1 MMRWIVESSLKYR
14 LVVVAI
20 AVAIMAAGA
29 RQISEMSVDVLP
41 EFTPTIVEIQTEALG
56 LSAPEVEQLITVPM
70 EQDLLNG
77 VPWLDD
83 IRSESV
89 PGLSRIQLIFE
100 PGTDLLRARQVVQ
113 ERMTQAVALPQV
125 STPPLMVQPLSSLS
139 RVMMARLSSDEVS
152 PIDMSVIAHWTIRP
166 RLLGVPGVANVSI
179 WGQRDRQLQ
188 VQVDPER
195 LRDTGVSLLDV
206 IETAGNA
213 VWVSPLSFLEASTP
227 GTGGFI
233 DTPNQRLGIQHMLPI
248 KTADDLAQVPLSTDD
263 IGGENPGDQL
273 LRIGDVATVVE
284 DHQPLIGDNI
294 SSDGDGDLL
303 VVIEKFPDANTLEV
317 TQGVEAALAA
327 LAPGLTGIQVDTSVY
342 RPASSMETAIDNLGA
357 ALLLGAFLLV
367 LVIAAFSYDWR
378 STVISAVAIP
388 LSVVAAGLV
397 LYLRGAGL
405 NAVILTGFVV
415 ALSAL
420 IGDAISPVDA
430 IRRRLSHRQQ
440 EPISTTTA
448 DVIRQAVL
456 ETRGPLVYAT
466 LIGLLVLLPVF
477 FVGFTWGLPSAFFG
491 PLALSYALA
500 LLASMV
506 VALTV
511 TPALALLLLRN
522 APVERRVS
530 PLVYHLQRRYD
541 QGLSWFVRRPRRAL
555 GVWAGLVA
563 LGLAVLPLAGHAMLP
578 SLQDRDLLIHWQGAP
593 GTSLPEMNRVTGL
606 VVQELRAIPGVRN
619 VGAHVGRAIASDQY
633 TDVNGGEI
641 WVNLDPAGDLRATA
655 AAIQNV
661 VDGYPGLDREVL
673 TYSDERLREI
683 LSGSPD
689 AVVVRLYGQDL
700 DVLRAKAEEVRGLL
714 GGIDGV
720 VEPHL
725 SATIVEPNVEIE
737 VDLAKAQ
744 EVGIKPGDV
753 RRAAAALLSGIEVGN
768 LFEDQKVFQV
778 VVWGAPET
786 RHSLTSVRE
795 LLIDTP
801 GGDHVRLGDVA
812 DVRVAPSV
820 NTITHDGVFRYMD
833 VGAGVVGRDPNG
845 VSADIAR
852 ALDGVQFPLEYHAEV
867 LGDYAARQADQQKL
881 LGFSVAALIGVFLLL
896 QSAFGSWRLAGA
908 VFLALPAALAGGL
921 IAALAVDG
929 TISLGALA
937 GLLGVFLLTARNAIV
952 LVNAYQ
958 QTEREVSEPS
968 RSALV
973 LCGAREQVAPVV
985 TTALAAGLALLPLV
999 GPVPVLGNE
1008 IVRSAVVVSLG
1019 GLVTATLVSLI
1030 VVPPLYLSFA
1040 PSPQVESEADQLSWS
1055 TQPAMGSA
1063 D

>member
-1 MMRWIVESSLKYR
+1 MLRWIVESSLKYR
-14 LVVVAI
+14 LMVVAV
-20 AVAIMAAGA
+20 AVAIMVVGV
-29 RQISEMSVDVLP
+29 RQISEMPVDVLP
-41 EFTPTIVEIQTEALG
+41 EFTPTMVEIQTEALG

-77 VPWLDD
+77 VPWLKD

-89 PGLSRIQLIFE
+89 PGLSRILLIFE

-125 STPPLMVQPLSSLS
+125 SAPPLMVQPLSSMS
-139 RVMMARLSSDEVS
+139 RVLMARLSSDEVS
-152 PIDMSVIAHWTIRP
+152 PIDRSVIAHWTIRP
-166 RLLGVPGVANVSI
+166 RLLGVPGVANVAI

-195 LRDTGVSLLDV
+195 LQEHDVSLLDV
-206 IETAGNA
+206 IETTGNA
-213 VWVSPLSFLEASTP
+213 LWVSPLSFLEASTP

-233 DTPNQRLGIQHMLPI
+233 DTPNQRLGIQHLLPI
-248 KTADDLAQVPLSTDD
+248 KTADDLAQVPMVADD
-263 IGGENPGDQL
+263 LGENRVDQV
-273 LRIGDVATVVE
+273 LRLSDVATVVE

-294 SSDGDGDLL
+294 SGDGDGDLL
-303 VVIEKFPDANTLEV
+303 VVIEKFPDANTVEV

-327 LAPGLTGIQVDTSVY
+327 LAPGLTGIEVDTSVY
-342 RPASSMETAIDNLGA
+342 RPASSIETAIGNLGA
-357 ALLLGAFLLV
+357 ALLVGALLLV
-367 LVIAAFSYDWR
+367 LVVAAFSYDWR

-388 LSVVAAGLV
+388 LSLLAAGLV
-397 LYLRGAGL
+397 LYLRGTGFNTL
-405 NAVILTGFVV
+405 VLVGFVV
-415 ALSAL
+415 ALAAL
-420 IGDAISPVDA
+420 VGDAITPIDA
-430 IRRRLSHRQQ
+430 IRRRLQQ
-440 EPISTTTA
+440 QRDATATSLA
-448 DVIRQAVL
+448 DVIRGAVL

-466 LIGLLVLLPVF
+466 LIGLLALLPVF
-477 FVGFTWGLPSAFFG
+477 FVGFTWGLPNSFFG

-511 TPALALLLLRN
+511 TPALGLLLLRN
-522 APVERRVS
+522 APLEQRES
-530 PLVYHLQRRYD
+530 PLVYHLQHRYA
-541 QGLSWFVRRPRRAL
+541 QVVERIVRRPRWAL
-555 GVWAGLVA
+555 GIWGVLMA
-563 LGLAVLPLAGHAMLP
+563 LGLAVLPLAAHAMIP
-578 SLQDRDLLIHWQGAP
+578 SLQDRDLLIHWEGAP

-606 VVQELRAIPGVRN
+606 VVQELQAIPGVRN
-619 VGAHVGRAIASDQY
+619 VGAHVGRAIGSDQY

-641 WVNLDPAGDLRATA
+641 WVNLDPSEDLQATV

-700 DVLRAKAEEVRGLL
+700 DILRTKAEEVRRLL
-714 GGIDGV
+714 GGIEGV
-720 VEPHL
+720 ADPHL
-725 SATIVEPNVEIE
+725 SALIVEPNVEIE

-753 RRAAAALLSGIEVGN
+753 RRSAAALLSGMEVGN

-786 RHSLTSVRE
+786 RHSVTSVRE

-820 NTITHDGVFRYMD
+820 NTITHDGVFRYID
-833 VGAGVVGRDPNG
+833 VGAGVVGRDPNA
-845 VSADIAR
+845 VSGDIAR
-852 ALDGVQFPLEYHAEV
+852 AMEAVEFPLEYHAEV
-867 LGDYAARQADQQKL
+867 LGDYAAQQANQQKL
-881 LGFSVAALIGVFLLL
+881 LGFSIAALVGIFLLL
-896 QSAFGSWRLAGA
+896 QAAFGSWRLAGV

-921 IAALAVDG
+921 VTALAVDRE
-929 TISLGALA
+929 ISLGALA
-937 GLLGVFLLTARNAIV
+937 GLLGVFLLTARNSVVLMNSYQRAERDGGEPLRPV
-952 LVNAYQ
+952 LVL
-958 QTEREVSEPS
+958 S
-968 RSALV
+968 
-973 LCGAREQVAPVV
+973 GARERVAPVV
-985 TTALAAGLALLPLV
+985 ITALATGLALLPLI
-999 GPVPVLGNE
+999 GPAPLLGNE
-1008 IVRSAVVVSLG
+1008 IVRSTVVVILG
-1019 GLVTATLVSLI
+1019 GLVTATLVSL
-1030 VVPPLYLSFA
+1030 VVLPAMYLSFA
-1040 PSPQVESEADQLSWS
+1040 PSPQAETDQMPRS
-1055 TQPAMGSA
+1055 TQPALGSA

>member
-14 LVVVAI
+14 LVVVAV
-20 AVAIMAAGA
+20 AVAIMAAGV
-29 RQISEMSVDVLP
+29 RQLSEMPVDVLP
-41 EFTPTIVEIQTEALG
+41 EFTPTMVEIQTEALG

-77 VPWLDD
+77 VAWLED

-100 PGTDLLRARQVVQ
+100 PGTDLWRARQVVQ
-113 ERMTQAVALPQV
+113 ERLTEAHALPQV
-125 STPPLMVQPLSSLS
+125 SKPPQMIQPLSSLS
-139 RVMMARLSSDEVS
+139 RIMMARLSSDDVS
-152 PIDMSVIAHWTIRP
+152 PIDMSVIAHWTIKP
-166 RLLGVPGVANVSI
+166 RLLGVPGVANVAV

-195 LRDTGVSLLDV
+195 LRDAGVSLLDV
-206 IETAGNA
+206 IETTGNA
-213 VWVSPLSFLEASTP
+213 LWVSPLTFLEASTP

-248 KTADDLAQVPLSTDD
+248 KTADDLAQVPLTSDD
-263 IGGENPGDQL
+263 FGNEDRDAQP

-294 SSDGDGDLL
+294 SGAGDGDLL
-303 VVIEKFPDANTLEV
+303 LVIEKFPDANTIEV

-327 LAPGLTGIQVDTSVY
+327 LAPGLTGIEVDTSVY
-342 RPASSMETAIDNLGA
+342 RPASSIETAMGNLGA
-357 ALLLGAFLLV
+357 ALLVGAFLLV
-367 LVIAAFSYDWR
+367 LAIAAFSYDWR

-388 LSVVAAGLV
+388 LSLVAAGLV
-397 LYLRGAGL
+397 LYLRGAGF

-415 ALSAL
+415 ALAAL
-420 IGDAISPVDA
+420 VGDAIVPVDR
-430 IRRRLSHRQQ
+430 IRRRLLQQRQ
-440 EPISTTTA
+440 EAVATSTVN
-448 DVIRQAVL
+448 VIRGVVL

-466 LIGLLVLLPVF
+466 LIGLLALLPVF
-477 FVGFTWGLPSAFFG
+477 FVGFTWGLPGSFFG

-511 TPALALLLLRN
+511 TPALALLLLGNGPRD
-522 APVERRVS
+522 RRES
-530 PLVYHLQRRYD
+530 PLVYHLQHRYD
-541 QGLSWFVRRPRRAL
+541 QALARIVGRPRWAL
-555 GVWAGLVA
+555 GIWGALVA
-563 LGLAVLPLAGHAMLP
+563 VGLAVLPLAGHAMIP
-578 SLQDRDLLIHWQGAP
+578 SLQDRDLLIHWEGAP
-593 GTSLPEMNRVTGL
+593 GTSLPEMDRITEL
-606 VVQELRAIPGVRN
+606 VVQELRPIPGVRN
-619 VGAHVGRAIASDQY
+619 VGAHVGRAISSDQS

-641 WVNLDPAGDLRATA
+641 WVSLDPAGDLRTTV

-700 DVLRAKAEEVRGLL
+700 DILRAKAEEIRGLL
-714 GGIDGV
+714 GGVEGV
-720 VEPHL
+720 TDPHL
-725 SATIVEPNVEIE
+725 SALIEEPNVEIE
-737 VDLAKAQ
+737 VDLARAQ
-744 EVGIKPGDV
+744 TFGVKPGDV
-753 RRAAAALLSGIEVGN
+753 RRAAAALLSGMEVGN
-768 LFEDQKVFQV
+768 LFEDQKVFAV

-786 RHSLTSVRE
+786 RHSVTSVRE

-820 NTITHDGVFRYMD
+820 STINHDGVFRYID
-833 VGAGVVGRDPNG
+833 VGAGVVGRDPSA
-845 VSADIAR
+845 VSDDIAR
-852 ALDGVQFPLEYHAEV
+852 ALEGVEFPLEYHAEV

-881 LGFSVAALIGVFLLL
+881 LGFSVAALIGIYLLL
-896 QSAFGSWRLAGA
+896 QSAFGSWRLAGV

-929 TISLGALA
+929 MISLGSLA
-937 GLLGVFLLTARNAIV
+937 GLLAVFLLTARNAIV
-952 LVNAYQ
+952 LVNDCQ
-958 QTEREVSEPS
+958 QTERDVGEPIH
-968 RSALV
+968 SALE
-973 LCGAREQVAPVV
+973 LRGARAQVTPVV
-985 TTALAAGLALLPLV
+985 TTALATGLALLPLV
-999 GPVPVLGNE
+999 GPAPVLGNE
-1008 IVRSAVVVSLG
+1008 IVRSAVVVILG
-1019 GLVTATLVSLI
+1019 GLVTATLVSLF
-1030 VVPPLYLSFA
+1030 VLPPLYLSFA
-1040 PSPQVESEADQLSWS
+1040 PSPQAESETDEMPWS

>member
-1 MMRWIVESSLKYR
+1 MLRWIVESSLKYR
-14 LVVVAI
+14 LMVVAV
-20 AVAIMAAGA
+20 AVAIMVVGV
-29 RQISEMSVDVLP
+29 RQISEMPVDVLP
-41 EFTPTIVEIQTEALG
+41 EFTPTMVEIQTEALG

-77 VPWLDD
+77 VPWLKD

-89 PGLSRIQLIFE
+89 PGLSRILLIFE

-125 STPPLMVQPLSSLS
+125 SAPPLMVQPLSSMS
-139 RVMMARLSSDEVS
+139 RVLMARLSSDEVS

-166 RLLGVPGVANVSI
+166 RLLGVPGVANVAI

-195 LRDTGVSLLDV
+195 LQEHDVSLLDV
-206 IETAGNA
+206 IETTGNA
-213 VWVSPLSFLEASTP
+213 LWVSPLSFLEASTP

-233 DTPNQRLGIQHMLPI
+233 DTPNQRLGIQHLLPI
-248 KTADDLAQVPLSTDD
+248 KTADDLAQVPMVADD
-263 IGGENPGDQL
+263 LGENRVDQV
-273 LRIGDVATVVE
+273 LRLSDVATVVE

-294 SSDGDGDLL
+294 SGDGDGDLL
-303 VVIEKFPDANTLEV
+303 VVIEKFPDANTVEV

-327 LAPGLTGIQVDTSVY
+327 LAPGLTGIEVDTSVY
-342 RPASSMETAIDNLGA
+342 RPASSIETAIGNLGA
-357 ALLLGAFLLV
+357 ALLVGAFLLV
-367 LVIAAFSYDWR
+367 LVVAAFSYDWR

-388 LSVVAAGLV
+388 LSLLAAGLV
-397 LYLRGAGL
+397 LYLRGTGFNTL
-405 NAVILTGFVV
+405 VLVGFVV
-415 ALSAL
+415 ALAAL
-420 IGDAISPVDA
+420 VGDAITPIDA
-430 IRRRLSHRQQ
+430 IRRRLQQ
-440 EPISTTTA
+440 QRDATATSLA
-448 DVIRQAVL
+448 DVIRGAVL

-466 LIGLLVLLPVF
+466 LIGLLALLPVF
-477 FVGFTWGLPSAFFG
+477 FVGFTWGLPNSFFG

-511 TPALALLLLRN
+511 TPALGLLLLRN
-522 APVERRVS
+522 APLEQRES
-530 PLVYHLQRRYD
+530 PLVYHLQHRYA
-541 QGLSWFVRRPRRAL
+541 QVLERIVRRPRWAL
-555 GVWAGLVA
+555 GIWGVLMA
-563 LGLAVLPLAGHAMLP
+563 LGLAVLPLAGHAMIP
-578 SLQDRDLLIHWQGAP
+578 SLQDRDLLIHWEGAP

-606 VVQELRAIPGVRN
+606 VVQELQAIPGVRN
-619 VGAHVGRAIASDQY
+619 VGAHVGRAIGSDQY

-641 WVNLDPAGDLRATA
+641 WVNLDPSEDLQATV

-700 DVLRAKAEEVRGLL
+700 DILRTKAEEVRSLL
-714 GGIDGV
+714 GGIEGV
-720 VEPHL
+720 ADPHL
-725 SATIVEPNVEIE
+725 SALIVEPNVEIE

-753 RRAAAALLSGIEVGN
+753 RRSAAALLSGMEVGN

-786 RHSLTSVRE
+786 RHSVTSVRE

-820 NTITHDGVFRYMD
+820 NTITHDGVFRYID
-833 VGAGVVGRDPNG
+833 VGAGVVGRDPNA
-845 VSADIAR
+845 VSGDIAR
-852 ALDGVQFPLEYHAEV
+852 AMEAVEFPLEYHAEV
-867 LGDYAARQADQQKL
+867 LGDYAAQQANQQKL
-881 LGFSVAALIGVFLLL
+881 LGFSIAALVGIFLLL
-896 QSAFGSWRLAGA
+896 QAAFGSWRLAGV

-921 IAALAVDG
+921 VTALAVDRE
-929 TISLGALA
+929 ISLGALA
-937 GLLGVFLLTARNAIV
+937 GLLGVFLLTARNSVVLMNSYQRAERDGGEPLRPV
-952 LVNAYQ
+952 LVL
-958 QTEREVSEPS
+958 S
-968 RSALV
+968 
-973 LCGAREQVAPVV
+973 GARERVAPVV
-985 TTALAAGLALLPLV
+985 ITALATGLALLPLI
-999 GPVPVLGNE
+999 GPAPLLGNE
-1008 IVRSAVVVSLG
+1008 IVRSTVVVILG
-1019 GLVTATLVSLI
+1019 GLVTATLVSL
-1030 VVPPLYLSFA
+1030 VVLPAMYLSFA
-1040 PSPQVESEADQLSWS
+1040 PSPQAETDQMPRS
-1055 TQPAMGSA
+1055 TQPALGSA

>member
-14 LVVVAI
+14 LVVVAV

-41 EFTPTIVEIQTEALG
+41 EFTPTTVEIQTEALG

-139 RVMMARLSSDEVS
+139 RVLMARLSSDDVS

-179 WGQRDRQLQ
+179 WGYRDRQLQ

-206 IETAGNA
+206 IETTGNA
-213 VWVSPLSFLEASTP
+213 LWVSPLTFLEASTP

-248 KTADDLAQVPLSTDD
+248 KTADDLAQVPLTADE
-263 IGGENPGDQL
+263 IGENPGDQL
-273 LRIGDVATVVE
+273 LRIGDVASVVE

-294 SSDGDGDLL
+294 SGDGDGDLL
-303 VVIEKFPDANTLEV
+303 LVIEKFPDANTLEV

-327 LAPGLTGIQVDTSVY
+327 LAPGLTGIDVDTSVY

-378 STVISAVAIP
+378 STVICAVAIP

-397 LYLRGAGL
+397 LHLRGAGL
-405 NAVILTGFVV
+405 NAVVLTGFVV

-420 IGDAISPVDA
+420 IGDAITPVDA
-430 IRRRLSHRQQ
+430 IRRRLYQKQQ
-440 EPISTTTA
+440 EPIRTTTA

-466 LIGLLVLLPVF
+466 LIGLLVLLPVY

-500 LLASMV
+500 LLASLV

-522 APVERRVS
+522 APLDRRVS
-530 PLVYHLQRRYD
+530 PLVYHLQQRYD
-541 QGLSWFVRRPRRAL
+541 QGLSWFVRRPRWAL

-563 LGLAVLPLAGHAMLP
+563 LGLAVLPLAGHAMIP
-578 SLQDRDLLIHWQGAP
+578 SLQDQDLLIHWESAP

-606 VVQELRAIPGVRN
+606 VVQELRAVPGVRN

-641 WVNLDPAGDLRATA
+641 WVNLDPAGDLRPTV

-661 VDGYPGLDREVL
+661 VDGYPGINREVL

-700 DVLRAKAEEVRGLL
+700 DILRAKAEEVRGLI
-714 GGIDGV
+714 GGIEGV
-720 VEPHL
+720 VDPHL

-744 EVGIKPGDV
+744 AVGIKPGDV
-753 RRAAAALLSGIEVGN
+753 RRAAAALLSGMEVGN

-801 GGDHVRLGDVA
+801 AGDHVRLGDVA

-820 NTITHDGVFRYMD
+820 NTITHDGVFRYID
-833 VGAGVVGRDPNG
+833 VGAGVVGRDANA
-845 VSADIAR
+845 VNADIAR
-852 ALDGVQFPLEYHAEV
+852 ALEGVEFPLEYHAEV

-881 LGFSVAALIGVFLLL
+881 LGFSVAALIGIFLLL
-896 QSAFGSWRLAGA
+896 QAAFGSWRLAGA

-921 IAALAVDG
+921 IAALAVDRA
-929 TISLGALA
+929 ISLGALA
-937 GLLGVFLLTARNAIV
+937 GLLGAFLLTARNALV
-952 LVNAYQ
+952 LMNSYQ
-958 QTEREVSEPS
+958 QVERDEGESF
-968 RSALV
+968 RSDLV
-973 LCGAREQVAPVV
+973 LSGARERVVPVV
-985 TTALAAGLALLPLV
+985 ITALATGLALLPLV

-1019 GLVTATLVSLI
+1019 GLVSATVVSLF
-1030 VVPPLYLSFA
+1030 VLPPLYLSFA
-1040 PSPQVESEADQLSWS
+1040 PSPQAESETDQMPWS

>member
-1 MMRWIVESSLKYR
+1 MLRWIVESSLKYR
-14 LVVVAI
+14 LMVVAV
-20 AVAIMAAGA
+20 AVAIMVVGV
-29 RQISEMSVDVLP
+29 RQISEMPVDVLP
-41 EFTPTIVEIQTEALG
+41 EFTPTMVEIQTEALG

-77 VPWLDD
+77 VPWLKD

-89 PGLSRIQLIFE
+89 PGLSRILLIFE

-125 STPPLMVQPLSSLS
+125 SAPPLMVQPLSSMS
-139 RVMMARLSSDEVS
+139 RVLMARLSSDEVS

-166 RLLGVPGVANVSI
+166 RLLGVPGVANVAI

-195 LRDTGVSLLDV
+195 LQEHDVSLLDV
-206 IETAGNA
+206 IETTGNA
-213 VWVSPLSFLEASTP
+213 LWVSPLSFLEASTP

-233 DTPNQRLGIQHMLPI
+233 DTPNQRLGIQHLLPI
-248 KTADDLAQVPLSTDD
+248 KTADDLAQVPMVADD
-263 IGGENPGDQL
+263 LGENRVDQV
-273 LRIGDVATVVE
+273 LRLSDVATVVE

-294 SSDGDGDLL
+294 SGDGDGDLL
-303 VVIEKFPDANTLEV
+303 VVIEKFPDANTVEV

-327 LAPGLTGIQVDTSVY
+327 LAPGLTGIEVDTSVY
-342 RPASSMETAIDNLGA
+342 RPASSIETAIGNLGA
-357 ALLLGAFLLV
+357 ALLVGAFLLV
-367 LVIAAFSYDWR
+367 LVVAAFSYDWR

-388 LSVVAAGLV
+388 LSLLAAGLV
-397 LYLRGAGL
+397 LYLRGTGFNTL
-405 NAVILTGFVV
+405 VLVGFVV
-415 ALSAL
+415 ALAAL
-420 IGDAISPVDA
+420 VGDAITPIDA
-430 IRRRLSHRQQ
+430 IRRRLQQ
-440 EPISTTTA
+440 QRDATATSLA
-448 DVIRQAVL
+448 DVIRGAVL

-466 LIGLLVLLPVF
+466 LIGLLALLPVF
-477 FVGFTWGLPSAFFG
+477 FVGFTWGLPNSFFG

-511 TPALALLLLRN
+511 TPALGLLLLRN
-522 APVERRVS
+522 APLEQRES
-530 PLVYHLQRRYD
+530 PLVYHLQHRYA
-541 QGLSWFVRRPRRAL
+541 QVLERIVRRPRWAL
-555 GVWAGLVA
+555 GIWGVLMA
-563 LGLAVLPLAGHAMLP
+563 LGLAVLPLAGHAMIP
-578 SLQDRDLLIHWQGAP
+578 SLQDRDLLIHWEGAP

-606 VVQELRAIPGVRN
+606 VVQELQAIPGVRN
-619 VGAHVGRAIASDQY
+619 VGAHVGRAIGSDQY

-641 WVNLDPAGDLRATA
+641 WVNLDPSEDLQATV

-700 DVLRAKAEEVRGLL
+700 DILRTKAEEVRSLL
-714 GGIDGV
+714 GGIEGV
-720 VEPHL
+720 ADPHL
-725 SATIVEPNVEIE
+725 SALIVEPNVEIE

-753 RRAAAALLSGIEVGN
+753 RRSAAALLSGMEVGN

-786 RHSLTSVRE
+786 RHSVTSVRE

-820 NTITHDGVFRYMD
+820 NTITHDGVFRYID
-833 VGAGVVGRDPNG
+833 VGAGVVGRDPNA
-845 VSADIAR
+845 VSGDIAR
-852 ALDGVQFPLEYHAEV
+852 AMEAVEFPLEYHAEV
-867 LGDYAARQADQQKL
+867 LGDYAAQQANQQKL
-881 LGFSVAALIGVFLLL
+881 LGFSIAALVGIFLLL
-896 QSAFGSWRLAGA
+896 QAAFGSWRLAGV

-921 IAALAVDG
+921 VTALAVDRE
-929 TISLGALA
+929 ISLGALA
-937 GLLGVFLLTARNAIV
+937 GLLGVFLLTARNSVVLMNSYQRAERDGGEPLRPV
-952 LVNAYQ
+952 LVL
-958 QTEREVSEPS
+958 S
-968 RSALV
+968 
-973 LCGAREQVAPVV
+973 GARERVAPVV
-985 TTALAAGLALLPLV
+985 ITALATGLALLPLI
-999 GPVPVLGNE
+999 GPTPLLGNE
-1008 IVRSAVVVSLG
+1008 IVRSTVVVILG
-1019 GLVTATLVSLI
+1019 GLVTATLVSL
-1030 VVPPLYLSFA
+1030 VVLPAMYLSFA
-1040 PSPQVESEADQLSWS
+1040 PSPQAETDQMPRS
-1055 TQPAMGSA
+1055 TQPALGSA

>member
-1 MMRWIVESSLKYR
+1 MLRWIVESSLKYR
-14 LVVVAI
+14 LMVVAV
-20 AVAIMAAGA
+20 AVAIMVVGV
-29 RQISEMSVDVLP
+29 RQISEMPVDVLP
-41 EFTPTIVEIQTEALG
+41 EFTPTMVEIQTEALG

-77 VPWLDD
+77 VPWLKD

-89 PGLSRIQLIFE
+89 PGLSRILLIFE

-125 STPPLMVQPLSSLS
+125 SAPPLMVQPLSSMS
-139 RVMMARLSSDEVS
+139 RVLMARLSSDEVS

-166 RLLGVPGVANVSI
+166 RLLGVPGVANVAI

-195 LRDTGVSLLDV
+195 LQEHDVSLLDV
-206 IETAGNA
+206 IETTGNA
-213 VWVSPLSFLEASTP
+213 LWVSPLSFLEASTP

-233 DTPNQRLGIQHMLPI
+233 DTPNQRLGIQHLLPI
-248 KTADDLAQVPLSTDD
+248 KTADDLAQVPMVADD
-263 IGGENPGDQL
+263 LGENRVDQV
-273 LRIGDVATVVE
+273 LRLSDVATVVE

-294 SSDGDGDLL
+294 SGDGDGDLL
-303 VVIEKFPDANTLEV
+303 VVIEKFPDANTVEV

-327 LAPGLTGIQVDTSVY
+327 LAPGLTGIEVDTSVY
-342 RPASSMETAIDNLGA
+342 RPASSIETAIGNLGA
-357 ALLLGAFLLV
+357 ALLVGAFLLV
-367 LVIAAFSYDWR
+367 LVVAAFSYDWR

-388 LSVVAAGLV
+388 LSLLAAGLV
-397 LYLRGAGL
+397 LYLRGTGFNTL
-405 NAVILTGFVV
+405 VLVGFVV
-415 ALSAL
+415 ALAAL
-420 IGDAISPVDA
+420 VGDAITPIDA
-430 IRRRLSHRQQ
+430 IRRRLQQ
-440 EPISTTTA
+440 QRDATATSLA
-448 DVIRQAVL
+448 DVIRGAVL

-466 LIGLLVLLPVF
+466 LIGLLALLPVF
-477 FVGFTWGLPSAFFG
+477 FVGFTWGLPNSFFG

-511 TPALALLLLRN
+511 TPALGLLLLRN
-522 APVERRVS
+522 APLEQRES
-530 PLVYHLQRRYD
+530 PLVYHLQHRYA
-541 QGLSWFVRRPRRAL
+541 QVLERIVRRPRWAL
-555 GVWAGLVA
+555 GIWGVLMA
-563 LGLAVLPLAGHAMLP
+563 LGLAVLPLAGHAMIP
-578 SLQDRDLLIHWQGAP
+578 SLQDRDLLIHWEGAP

-606 VVQELRAIPGVRN
+606 VVQELQAIPGVRN
-619 VGAHVGRAIASDQY
+619 VGAHVGRAIGSDQY

-641 WVNLDPAGDLRATA
+641 WVNLDPSEDLQATV

-700 DVLRAKAEEVRGLL
+700 DILRTKAEEVRRLL
-714 GGIDGV
+714 GGIEGV
-720 VEPHL
+720 ADPHL
-725 SATIVEPNVEIE
+725 SALIVEPNVEIE

-753 RRAAAALLSGIEVGN
+753 RRSAAALLSGMEVGN

-786 RHSLTSVRE
+786 RHSVTSVRE

-820 NTITHDGVFRYMD
+820 NTITHDGVFRYID
-833 VGAGVVGRDPNG
+833 VGAGVVGRDPNA
-845 VSADIAR
+845 VSGDIAR
-852 ALDGVQFPLEYHAEV
+852 AMEAVEFPLEYHAEV
-867 LGDYAARQADQQKL
+867 LGDYAAQQANQQKL
-881 LGFSVAALIGVFLLL
+881 LGFSIAALVGIFLLL
-896 QSAFGSWRLAGA
+896 QAAFGSWRLAGV

-921 IAALAVDG
+921 VTALAVDRE
-929 TISLGALA
+929 ISLGALA
-937 GLLGVFLLTARNAIV
+937 GLLGVFLLTARNSVVLMNSYQRAERDGGEPLRPV
-952 LVNAYQ
+952 LVL
-958 QTEREVSEPS
+958 S
-968 RSALV
+968 
-973 LCGAREQVAPVV
+973 GARERVAPVV
-985 TTALAAGLALLPLV
+985 ITALATGLALLPLI
-999 GPVPVLGNE
+999 GPTPLLGNE
-1008 IVRSAVVVSLG
+1008 IVRSTVVVILG
-1019 GLVTATLVSLI
+1019 GLVTATLVSL
-1030 VVPPLYLSFA
+1030 VVLPAMYLSFA
-1040 PSPQVESEADQLSWS
+1040 PSPQAETDQMPRS
-1055 TQPAMGSA
+1055 TQPALGSA

>member
-29 RQISEMSVDVLP
+29 RQISEMAVDILP
-41 EFTPTIVEIQTEALG
+41 EFTPTTVEIQTEALG

-125 STPPLMVQPLSSLS
+125 SAPPLMVQPLSSLS

-206 IETAGNA
+206 IETTGNA
-213 VWVSPLSFLEASTP
+213 LWVSPLTFLEASTP

-233 DTPNQRLGIQHMLPI
+233 DTPNQRLGIQHLLPI
-248 KTADDLAQVPLSTDD
+248 KNADDLAQVPLTADD
-263 IGGENPGDQL
+263 IGGEIPDGQP

-294 SSDGDGDLL
+294 SGDGDGDLL
-303 VVIEKFPDANTLEV
+303 LVIEKFPDANTLEV

-327 LAPGLTGIQVDTSVY
+327 LAPGLTGIEVDTSVY
-342 RPASSMETAIDNLGA
+342 RPASSIEMAIDNLGA
-357 ALLLGAFLLV
+357 ALLLGAFLVV

-378 STVISAVAIP
+378 STVISAVVIP
-388 LSVVAAGLV
+388 LSLLAAGLV
-397 LYLRGAGL
+397 LHLRGVGL
-405 NAVILTGFVV
+405 NAVILTGFLAAVTAV
-415 ALSAL
+415 
-420 IGDAISPVDA
+420 IGDAITPVDA
-430 IRRRLSHRQQ
+430 IRRRLYQQRQ
-440 EPISTTTA
+440 ETIATTTA
-448 DVIRQAVL
+448 DGIRQAVL

-466 LIGLLVLLPVF
+466 LIGLLALLPVF
-477 FVGFTWGLPSAFFG
+477 FAGFRWGLPSAFFG

-500 LLASMV
+500 LLASLV

-522 APVERRVS
+522 APLDRRES
-530 PLVYHLQRRYD
+530 PLVYHLQRRYEKVLA
-541 QGLSWFVRRPRRAL
+541 GIVRRPRWAI
-555 GVWAGLVA
+555 GIWAGLLA
-563 LGLAVLPLAGHAMLP
+563 LGLAVLPLTGHAMLP
-578 SLQDRDLLIHWQGAP
+578 SLQDRDLLIHWESAP

-641 WVNLDPAGDLRATA
+641 WVNLDPAGDLRTTA
-655 AAIQNV
+655 ATIQNV

-673 TYSDERLREI
+673 TYPDERLREI

-714 GGIDGV
+714 GGIEGV
-720 VEPHL
+720 VDPHL

-744 EVGIKPGDV
+744 KFGIKPGDV

-778 VVWGAPET
+778 MVWGAPET
-786 RHSLTSVRE
+786 RHSVTGVHE

-812 DVRVAPSV
+812 DVQVAPSV

-833 VGAGVVGRDPNG
+833 VGAGVVGRDANAVNG
-845 VSADIAR
+845 DVAR
-852 ALDGVQFPLEYHAEV
+852 ALEGVEFPMEYHAEV
-867 LGDYAARQADQQKL
+867 LSDYAARQADQQKL
-881 LGFSVAALIGVFLLL
+881 LGFSIAALVGIFLLL
-896 QSAFGSWRLAGA
+896 QAAFGSWGLAGV
-908 VFLALPAALAGGL
+908 VFLALPAALSGGL
-921 IAALAVDG
+921 VAALAVDRA
-929 TISLGALA
+929 ISLGALA
-937 GLLGVFLLTARNAIV
+937 GLLGVFLLAARNA
-952 LVNAYQ
+952 
-958 QTEREVSEPS
+958 
-968 RSALV
+968 LV
-973 LCGAREQVAPVV
+973 LMNGYQRVERDEAESFRQDLVLSGAREQVAPVV
-985 TTALAAGLALLPLV
+985 TTALATGLALLPLL

-1008 IVRSAVVVSLG
+1008 VVRSAAAVILV
-1019 GLVTATLVSLI
+1019 GLVSVTLVSLF
-1030 VVPPLYLSFA
+1030 VLPPLYLSFA
-1040 PSPQVESEADQLSWS
+1040 PSPRAEAELGRLSWGA
-1055 TQPAMGSA
+1055 QPATSSA

>member
-1 MMRWIVESSLKYR
+1 MLRWIVESSLKYR
-14 LVVVAI
+14 LMVVAV
-20 AVAIMAAGA
+20 AVAIMVVGV
-29 RQISEMSVDVLP
+29 RQISEMPVDVLP
-41 EFTPTIVEIQTEALG
+41 EFTPTMVEIQTEALG

-77 VPWLDD
+77 VPWLKD

-89 PGLSRIQLIFE
+89 PGLSRILLIFE

-125 STPPLMVQPLSSLS
+125 SAPPLMVQPLSSMS
-139 RVMMARLSSDEVS
+139 RVLMARLSSDEVS

-166 RLLGVPGVANVSI
+166 RLLGVPGVANVAI

-195 LRDTGVSLLDV
+195 LQEHDVSLLDV
-206 IETAGNA
+206 IETTGNA
-213 VWVSPLSFLEASTP
+213 LWVSPLSFLEASTP

-233 DTPNQRLGIQHMLPI
+233 DTPNQRLGIQHLLPI
-248 KTADDLAQVPLSTDD
+248 KTADDLAQVPMVADD
-263 IGGENPGDQL
+263 LGENRVDQV
-273 LRIGDVATVVE
+273 LRLSDVATVVE

-294 SSDGDGDLL
+294 SGDGDGDLL
-303 VVIEKFPDANTLEV
+303 VVIEKFPDANTVEV

-327 LAPGLTGIQVDTSVY
+327 LAPGLTGIEVDTSVY
-342 RPASSMETAIDNLGA
+342 RPASSIETAIGNLGA
-357 ALLLGAFLLV
+357 ALLVGAFLLV
-367 LVIAAFSYDWR
+367 LVVAAFSYDWR

-388 LSVVAAGLV
+388 LSLLAAGLV
-397 LYLRGAGL
+397 LYLRGTGFNTL
-405 NAVILTGFVV
+405 VLVGFVV
-415 ALSAL
+415 ALAAL
-420 IGDAISPVDA
+420 VGDAITPIDA
-430 IRRRLSHRQQ
+430 IRRRLQQ
-440 EPISTTTA
+440 QRDATATSLA
-448 DVIRQAVL
+448 DVIRGAVL

-466 LIGLLVLLPVF
+466 LIGLLALLPVF
-477 FVGFTWGLPSAFFG
+477 FVGFTWGLPNSFFG

-511 TPALALLLLRN
+511 TPALGLLLLRN
-522 APVERRVS
+522 APLEQRES
-530 PLVYHLQRRYD
+530 PLVYHLQHRYA
-541 QGLSWFVRRPRRAL
+541 QVLERIVRRPRWAL
-555 GVWAGLVA
+555 GIWGVLMA
-563 LGLAVLPLAGHAMLP
+563 LGLAVLPLAAHAMIP
-578 SLQDRDLLIHWQGAP
+578 SLQDRDLLIHWEGAP

-606 VVQELRAIPGVRN
+606 VVQELQAIPGVRN
-619 VGAHVGRAIASDQY
+619 VGAHVGRAIGSDQY

-641 WVNLDPAGDLRATA
+641 WVNLDPSEDLQATV

-700 DVLRAKAEEVRGLL
+700 DILRTKAEEVRRLL
-714 GGIDGV
+714 GGIEGV
-720 VEPHL
+720 ADPHL
-725 SATIVEPNVEIE
+725 SALIVEPNVEIE

-753 RRAAAALLSGIEVGN
+753 RRSAAALLSGMEVGN

-786 RHSLTSVRE
+786 RHSVTSVRE

-820 NTITHDGVFRYMD
+820 NTITHDGVFRYID
-833 VGAGVVGRDPNG
+833 VGAGVVGRDPNA
-845 VSADIAR
+845 VSGDIAR
-852 ALDGVQFPLEYHAEV
+852 AMEAVEFPLEYHAEV
-867 LGDYAARQADQQKL
+867 LGDYAAQQANQQKL
-881 LGFSVAALIGVFLLL
+881 LGFSIAALVGIFLLL
-896 QSAFGSWRLAGA
+896 QAAFGSWRLAGV

-921 IAALAVDG
+921 VTALAVDRE
-929 TISLGALA
+929 ISLGALA
-937 GLLGVFLLTARNAIV
+937 GLLGVFLLTARNSVVLMNSYQRAERDGGEPLRPV
-952 LVNAYQ
+952 LVL
-958 QTEREVSEPS
+958 S
-968 RSALV
+968 
-973 LCGAREQVAPVV
+973 GARERVAPVV
-985 TTALAAGLALLPLV
+985 ITALATGLALLPLI
-999 GPVPVLGNE
+999 GPTPLLGNE
-1008 IVRSAVVVSLG
+1008 IVRSTVVVILG
-1019 GLVTATLVSLI
+1019 GLVTATLVSL
-1030 VVPPLYLSFA
+1030 VVLPAMYLSFA
-1040 PSPQVESEADQLSWS
+1040 PSPQAETDQMPRS
-1055 TQPAMGSA
+1055 TQPALGSA